1 MAFLEVPYSFAQQ
14 SGGCVEVWSVPNEG
28 TRFQIYLPVVDRK
41 PLEIVAEVKEIYGAY
56 ILSLTDRF
64 AGCRG
69 PVLVAMRSPK
79 SGFSGHGPLC
89 YVRTD

>member
-1 MAFLEVPYSFAQQ
+1 MRALLASVAVLCLLLSSAVTAAEDKKVGLLLDINMHKGVIKGAF
-14 SGGCVEVWSVPNEG
+14 
-28 TRFQIYLPVVDRK
+28 
-41 PLEIVAEVKEIYGAY
+41 

>member
-1 MAFLEVPYSFAQQ
+1 MDYVFGLARNEV
-14 SGGCVEVWSVPNEG
+14 
-28 TRFQIYLPVVDRK
+28 LLK
-41 PLEIVAEVKEIYGAY
+41 KGAY

-79 SGFSGHGPLC
+79 SGFFRSWAVVLRSYRLTRARDC
-89 YVRTD
+89 RLSS